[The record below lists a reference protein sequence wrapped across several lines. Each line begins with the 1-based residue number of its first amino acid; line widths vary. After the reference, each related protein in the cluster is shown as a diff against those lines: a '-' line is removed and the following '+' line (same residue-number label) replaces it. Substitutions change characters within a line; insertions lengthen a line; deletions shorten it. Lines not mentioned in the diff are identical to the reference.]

1 VHFVD
6 EASIYV
12 KAGDGGRGC
21 VSFRREKY
29 VPRGGPDGGDG
40 GDGGDV
46 LMEADE
52 NLSTLLD
59 LVSKSHYLAGNG
71 RPGSG
76 KNRTGARGEDLLI
89 KVPVGT
95 IVRDERTGLVLKDF
109 TEHGERVVVA
119 RGGRGGRG
127 NARFATSV
135 NQAPT
140 EFEEG
145 QPGEERHLRLELKLI
160 ADVGLIGE
168 PNAGKSTLLSRI
180 SAARPRVAPYPFTT
194 LEPQLGIVDTDSYQ
208 RFTVADL
215 PGLIQGAHEGKGLG
229 DEFLRH
235 IERTRM
241 LVHVLEPAPMD
252 GSDPLQAY
260 HRVRSELR
268 LFSERLAEKPEIVVL
283 NKMDLPGSEQA
294 LEKLR
299 RGLGADV
306 LPTSAVTGQGLRRL
320 VGSIVEALEELKA
333 RAAEP
338 RTEPEL

>member
-59 LVSKSHYLAGNG
+59 LVSKSHYLAV
-71 RPGSG
+71 
-76 KNRTGARGEDLLI
+76 I

>member
-268 LFSERLAEKPEIVVL
+268 LFSER
-283 NKMDLPGSEQA
+283 A